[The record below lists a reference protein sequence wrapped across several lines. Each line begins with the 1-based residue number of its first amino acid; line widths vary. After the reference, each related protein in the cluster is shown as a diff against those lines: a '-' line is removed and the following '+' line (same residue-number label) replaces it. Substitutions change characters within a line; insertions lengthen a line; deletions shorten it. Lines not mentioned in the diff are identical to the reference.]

1 MKEEYF
7 LNQDHNCVQIP
18 TRFSESLL
26 VKNYLNEFKT
36 QEQKELA
43 LYNLGVLA
51 KLEQLK
57 SIIDAKVIDA
67 GAVTWDS
74 APTEGHTESTLSSDA
89 IYRLL
94 QNYYTSQEVQEQI
107 LQLYHRFVEEQVKV
121 DDELTDTSHAIT
133 GRAINAA
140 INSVLDQLQTNI
152 QQIIGLSQDGQDV
165 NTINGLRNS
174 ITNISEQIQQ
184 IQETIDN
191 YNNEGGISEEQ
202 LQPIIDQLNDISQQT
217 NQLLEYKN
225 TTLQNDIQQLQNNTN
240 QLSQQQTTSENN
252 IQQLLQYKTTSQNKI
267 QELENRQNLQHIM
280 LTESEY
286 EALETY
292 NNNILYLVYEDEWKF
307 GDEFP
312 IILT

>member
-7 LNQDHNCVQIP
+7 LNQDHDCVQIP

-67 GAVTWDS
+67 GAVTWDL
-74 APTEGHTESTLSSDA
+74 APTEGHTESTLSSDV

-140 INSVLDQLQTNI
+140 INGVLEQLETSIQELVGTNEDTE
-152 QQIIGLSQDGQDV
+152 S
-165 NTINGLRNS
+165 NTINGLKNS
-174 ITNISEQIQQ
+174 INSLSEEIQQIQQ
-184 IQETIDN
+184 ILDNQEED
-191 YNNEGGISEEQ
+191 EGGGISEEQ
-202 LQPIIDQLNDISQQT
+202 LQPIINDISNISQQIE
-217 NQLLEYKN
+217 QLIEYKTN
-225 TTLQNDIQQLQNNTN
+225 SNQRIQQL
-240 QLSQQQTTSENN
+240 ENKQD
-252 IQQLLQYKTTSQNKI
+252 IP
-267 QELENRQNLQHIM
+267 HVV

-286 EALETY
+286 EALQQYDEGTIY
-292 NNNILYLVYEDEWKF
+292 LIIENNEWSF
-307 GDEFP
+307 GDDFP
-312 IILT
+312 IVLI

>member
-7 LNQDHNCVQIP
+7 LNQDHDCVQIP

-74 APTEGHTESTLSSDA
+74 APTEGHTESTLSSDV

-133 GRAINAA
+133 GRAINSA
-140 INSVLDQLQTNI
+140 INGVLEQLETSIQELVGTNE
-152 QQIIGLSQDGQDV
+152 DTEN
-165 NTINGLRNS
+165 NTINGLKNS
-174 ITNISEQIQQ
+174 INSLSEEIQQIQQ
-184 IQETIDN
+184 ILDNQE
-191 YNNEGGISEEQ
+191 EGGGISEEQ
-202 LQPIIDQLNDISQQT
+202 LQPIINDISTISQQIE
-217 NQLLEYKN
+217 QLIEYKTSSSN
-225 TTLQNDIQQLQNNTN
+225 TIQQLTEYKTSSN
-240 QLSQQQTTSENN
+240 QR
-252 IQQLLQYKTTSQNKI
+252 IQQLENKQDI
-267 QELENRQNLQHIM
+267 PHVV

-286 EALETY
+286 EALQQYDEGTIY
-292 NNNILYLVYEDEWKF
+292 LIIENNEWSL
-307 GDEFP
+307 GDDFP
-312 IILT
+312 IVLT